1 MTSRTQPKTSQS
13 NIIEPQTDLL
23 YENHQKWMLK
33 ALELAQQAQNSGEVP
48 VGAVVVS
55 NNELIGQGWNQPIK
69 LHDPSAHAEIQ
80 AIRDACQQQENY
92 RLSNATLY
100 VTLEP
105 CAMCAGAIVHARL
118 DSVVFAAHDPRT
130 GAASSVFQL
139 LDNKALNHQ
148 CEVIS
153 GIYADESATM
163 LKAFFR
169 ARRSA

>member
-48 VGAVVVS
+48 VGAIVVS

-153 GIYADESATM
+153 GVYADESATM